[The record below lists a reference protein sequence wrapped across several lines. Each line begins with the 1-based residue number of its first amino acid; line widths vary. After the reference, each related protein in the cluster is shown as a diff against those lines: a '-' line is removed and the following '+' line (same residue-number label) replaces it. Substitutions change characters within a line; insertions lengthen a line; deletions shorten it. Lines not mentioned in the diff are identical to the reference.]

1 MIGPVATTP
10 SPASGT
16 KRPTA
21 VTVVTVLALLAG
33 GYLVIDA
40 ALNFRDIDRD
50 DTSAVLYGVLQI
62 GLGVVALAIAFGAL
76 LVKPWAWKLFMTVA
90 VVGLTVQILR
100 YFAFGDPEFARM
112 AIYAVIVFALTP
124 RDVQVAFHIRPPP
137 NVDLTRTTRNPLDR
151 D

>member
-1 MIGPVATTP
+1 MTGPVVTTP
-10 SPASGT
+10 SPASSS

-21 VTVVTVLALLAG
+21 VTVVTILALLAG
-33 GYLVIDA
+33 GYLVIDG
-40 ALNFRDIDRD
+40 ALNLRDTDRN
-50 DTSAVLYGVLQI
+50 DTSAILYGVLQV

-100 YFAFGDPEFARM
+100 YFAFGDPDFARM

-137 NVDLTRTTRNPLDR
+137 NVDLSRTTRNPSDR